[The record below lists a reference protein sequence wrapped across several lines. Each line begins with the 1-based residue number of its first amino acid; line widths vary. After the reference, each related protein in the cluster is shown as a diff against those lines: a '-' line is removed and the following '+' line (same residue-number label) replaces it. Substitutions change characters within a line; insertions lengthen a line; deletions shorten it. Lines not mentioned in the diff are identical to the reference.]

1 MLPIPGVV
9 EVNGADLNVRMEGV
23 LVEKNSA
30 SGVMSHMKMTRQII
44 VLEVLNC
51 LLQGNDVPFP
61 RDVFFDG
68 AFFASSR
75 SRVPVQNAEACLLKQ
90 LVWHVVVRA
99 ILWIG

>member
-1 MLPIPGVV
+1 MLHIPGIV

-30 SGVMSHMKMTRQII
+30 SGVMGHVKKTRQVI
-44 VLEVLNC
+44 VLVLDC
-51 LLQGNDVPFP
+51 LLQGDDVPFP
-61 RDVFFDG
+61 RDVVFDG

-90 LVWHVVVRA
+90 TDGHIVDNA